1 MNVGRTALV
10 GAVVAVVL
18 SSAPV
23 HAGDEQADRKQVQ
36 QLFEKYLSS
45 VKGADLVLAS
55 EVWSQTADVVAVTPF
70 GRFQGWDS
78 VKTNIYINFLQKAFS
93 ERNLESTNVAI
104 HVNGDTAWLVF
115 DWTFTAK
122 LSAGQPMAS
131 KGWESHVYRR
141 TPRGWSLVAL
151 HYSVPPPQP

>member
-1 MNVGRTALV
+1 MNVRRTALV

-36 QLFEKYLSS
+36 QQFEKYLSS

-70 GRFQGWDS
+70 G
-78 VKTNIYINFLQKAFS
+78 QKSLTRHHKQHLA
-93 ERNLESTNVAI
+93 
-104 HVNGDTAWLVF
+104 VF
-115 DWTFTAK
+115 VWAFTAVRQPV
-122 LSAGQPMAS
+122 LAGTGYWTINQ
-131 KGWESHVYRR
+131 
-141 TPRGWSLVAL
+141 
-151 HYSVPPPQP
+151 